1 MGAADVWERE
11 KDRCRERGNLA
22 APSAC
27 RPHPFSCTTS
37 QTSNANAL
45 VQKPSH
51 RHGRWSFLTASKR
64 WNLPSYLIFKSQ
76 RRPTNPGPDEGA
88 STAAAVVAIVL
99 DRASWMFWW
108 GICNEA
114 CCRSRSGRSKTP
126 RNERAGVL

>member
-1 MGAADVWERE
+1 MSVATWLRPA
-11 KDRCRERGNLA
+11 
-22 APSAC
+22 SAC

-37 QTSNANAL
+37 QTSSAL

-51 RHGRWSFLTASKR
+51 RHGRCSVLTASKR

-76 RRPTNPGPDEGA
+76 RRRPTNPGPDEDA

-108 GICNEA
+108 GTCNDLGLLQKPIWSVE
-114 CCRSRSGRSKTP
+114 G